1 MLYFFV
7 NNLLFCVETER
18 MGNLLEAINSTTK
31 TLQSKFKNLTGNIKR
46 VKKDLKANCNPASI
60 CSGIDPDSL
69 TTEANFTALPD
80 VTEQL
85 TNIQDINSNNFSK
98 NAEQVS

>member
-1 MLYFFV
+1 
-7 NNLLFCVETER
+7 

-31 TLQSKFKNLTGNIKR
+31 TLQSKFKNLTGNIES
-46 VKKDLKANCNPASI
+46 VKQDLNATCNPTL

-80 VTEQL
+80 VQEQL
-85 TNIQDINSNNFSK
+85 TNIQKINSNNFSK